1 MQYSE
6 LPICISN
13 LVLRQRAHLLFLDIY
28 IAQAI
33 PLLWVATV
41 PYLNIPTPCRLPGPT
56 VLRHDNRRCEIKYV
70 YVYRPM
76 YISNIGPEYTVTFH
90 TSCETDSRVIKTGPF
105 RSGSTLIRSKKARDL
120 VCSKNRCSKLLSCA
134 DCRAWT
140 SKGASTSPF
149 LSSVRIGSLPLITK
163 PRCGYEQPIA
173 S

>member
-28 IAQAI
+28 SAGYTF
-33 PLLWVATV
+33 TV
-41 PYLNIPTPCRLPGPT
+41 GSYGTISNHTYGMQMPGPT